1 MHHFF
6 LIYSPCKMKAIFKK
20 CVLLYLGILFFL
32 SSLLPNFTEQL
43 QKLPSLLNHYAH
55 HQADHEVSDFATF
68 LFLHYSDQSAH
79 KSEENHEDLP
89 LFQMSNFTTL
99 LILQEMPIFVFIA
112 QDITQVVHQQFLDQ
126 TYSFTC
132 IGGIFQPPRLA

>member
-1 MHHFF
+1 MKQFF
-6 LIYSPCKMKAIFKK
+6 KQ

-43 QKLPSLLNHYAH
+43 QKLPSLLKHYAH
-55 HQADHEVSDFATF
+55 HQAEHDSGDFASF

-79 KSEENHEDLP
+79 KSEEDHEDLP
-89 LFQMSNFTTL
+89 LFQMSNVVTL
-99 LILQEMPIFVFIA
+99 LIMQELPVFAFIA
-112 QDITQVVHQQFLDQ
+112 QDITQIAHQHFLDQ
-126 TYSFTC
+126 TYSFTR

>member
-1 MHHFF
+1 
-6 LIYSPCKMKAIFKK
+6 MKAIFKK

-55 HQADHEVSDFATF
+55 HQAEHEVSDFASF
-68 LFLHYSDQSAH
+68 LFLHYGDQSAH

-89 LFQMSNFTTL
+89 LFQMSNFATL
-99 LILQEMPIFVFIA
+99 LIMQELPVFAFIP
-112 QDITQVVHQQFLDQ
+112 QDITQVPHQHFLDQ
-126 TYSFTC
+126 TYSFTR